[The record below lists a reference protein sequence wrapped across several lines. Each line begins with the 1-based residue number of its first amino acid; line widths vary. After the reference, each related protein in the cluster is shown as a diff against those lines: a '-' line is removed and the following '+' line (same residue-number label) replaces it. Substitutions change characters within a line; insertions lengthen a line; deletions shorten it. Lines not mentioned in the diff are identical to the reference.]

1 MKNSNKDAA
10 TAYHEAGHAVV
21 AWCLDLDLGSATIVP
36 DGDSAGHVMIE
47 PEEPSTCA
55 AAVQGG
61 PWHPY
66 RLLLEKRVMVLQ
78 AGEVAQ
84 RRSNPRSVRRGHSQD
99 DFKRC
104 VDILRIY
111 APDEEK
117 RDVGSHYRLLCN
129 WTAHLIEQHWHLVEA
144 VAKALLERRELSGP
158 QIRAVIHTA
167 NQKQPSINVQA
178 LLDVAAIIRRR
189 ING

>member
-21 AWCLDLDLGSATIVP
+21 AWCLDLEVGSATIVP
-36 DGDSAGHVMIE
+36 DNDSAGHVMIE

-55 AAVQGG
+55 AAVRGG
-61 PWHPY
+61 PWHPC

-84 RRSNPRSVRRGHSQD
+84 RCYNPHSVRRGHSQD
-99 DFKRC
+99 DFKKC

-117 RDVGSHYRLLCN
+117 RDVMPHYLLLRK
-129 WTAHLIEQHWHLVEA
+129 WTIYLIEQHWHLVEA
-144 VAKALLERRELSGP
+144 VAKALLERRELSGA
-158 QIRAVIHTA
+158 QILDVILDA
-167 NQKQPSINVQA
+167 NRINVQV
-178 LLDVAAIIRRR
+178 LLDVAEIIRQED
-189 ING
+189 